1 MSSSID
7 ERECIMFKTLYGTS
21 KATVISPQEAK
32 RRLSSGEP
40 VVLLD
45 VRTPQEYEQ
54 IHIPNSISL
63 PLDSLK
69 QEVADRIPDKDA
81 EIIVYCLSGARS
93 SMACSQLISMGY
105 TNVSNMGGIRSWR
118 YETVHGRG

>member
-1 MSSSID
+1 
-7 ERECIMFKTLYGTS
+7 MFKTLYGAS

-32 RRLSSGEP
+32 RRLSSGDT

-63 PLDSLK
+63 PLDCLK
-69 QEVADRIPDKDA
+69 QEVADRIPDKDT